1 MFARRA
7 ECVRRRAG
15 RRARPRA
22 GGGRLPVEC
31 SDVATDTTAPV
42 SASAPARSRIS
53 GGGGSAALGPA
64 GRLFLLDG
72 PSLVYRAFF
81 ALPESI
87 ATSTGVPTNAIFGFA
102 SMLVKI
108 VTDYGVSPTIV
119 AWDAGSSGRT
129 ELFAEYKAQRR
140 SRPDLLKQQWP
151 AMEPL
156 VEAFGYRN
164 VKVEGYEADDV
175 IASLAERALRAD
187 PPVPVVIVTG
197 DRDVFQLIDPEGL
210 VQVMATAR
218 GITETKLYDRLA
230 VIDRYGIP
238 PELIPDFYGL
248 KGDTSDNIPG
258 VPGIGDK
265 TASELIQ
272 SFGALEDVL
281 AHVEDVKGA
290 KRKQNLIEHAEDA
303 RVSKRLAT
311 VQRDVAVEFDIAAE
325 AAREPDRSRLR
336 EVFREYELRDPLRRL
351 EEALGDAELAAP
363 APSAEVRLTARVRA
377 GAPPEIARLGA
388 EDSELCVA
396 ADAVEPPEGELFAE
410 GAPWR
415 FAVAADGQALA
426 GECAG
431 PEEVVVACGARPVVA
446 HDAKALGLVPAN
458 LVHDTLLGAYLLEP
472 ARRGYPLGELCE
484 ERGLASDLEDPL
496 AAEAVLLGALAD
508 WQREQ
513 IAERGLAAL
522 MRDIELPLV
531 AVLRDMEL
539 LGVRLNCKRLAK
551 ITERVHSELATLET
565 EIFAL
570 AGEEFLISS
579 PQQLG
584 EILFVK
590 LGLSRKRRGKTG
602 FSTDARVLQAIRS
615 EHEIIPKVER
625 WRELSTLVKT
635 YLDVLPELVDER
647 SRIHTTFLQAV
658 AQTGRLSSTNPN
670 MQNVPIRT
678 PLGREIRG
686 CFEAEP
692 GSVLISADYSQ
703 IELRVLAHA
712 AGEPAL
718 MEIFA
723 RGEDV
728 HTATASRVFGVQA
741 QDIDPGM
748 RSKAKMI
755 NYGIVYGL
763 SDYGLADRL
772 NIPRAE
778 AKEFIDA
785 YLERFPRVADFMAA
799 TIERAEEEGHVT
811 TLWGRRRQI
820 PELRARNYQVRSL
833 GERLA
838 VNTVIQGTA
847 ADIIKLAMV
856 RCHRALEESELET
869 RLLLTIHDE
878 LLFEGPPGEAD
889 TAQALIE
896 REMCGVWER
905 EPPMAVDIGAGKTWL
920 EAK

>member
-1 MFARRA
+1 MVVAHRVLDVSSPHGTA
-7 ECVRRRAG
+7 VGATG
-15 RRARPRA
+15 R
-22 GGGRLPVEC
+22 
-31 SDVATDTTAPV
+31 
-42 SASAPARSRIS
+42 
-53 GGGGSAALGPA
+53 
-64 GRLFLLDG
+64 RLFLLDG

-87 ATSTGVPTNAIFGFA
+87 ATSTGEPTNAIFGFA

-108 VTDYGVSPTIV
+108 VTEYGVSPTIV
-119 AWDAGSSGRT
+119 AWDAGTSGRT
-129 ELFAEYKAQRR
+129 ELFTEYKAQRR

-164 VKVEGYEADDV
+164 VKVEGFEADDV
-175 IASLAERALRAD
+175 IASLAERALHAD
-187 PPVPVVIVTG
+187 PPVPVTIVTG
-197 DRDVFQLIDPEGL
+197 DRDIFQLIDPAGL
-210 VQVMATAR
+210 VRVMATAR
-218 GITETKLYDRLA
+218 GITETKIYDRQA

-265 TASELIQ
+265 TASELLQ
-272 SFGALEDVL
+272 SFGSLEEVL
-281 AHVEDVKGA
+281 AHVEDIKGA
-290 KRKQNLIEHAEDA
+290 KRKQNLLDHAEDA

-311 VQRDVAVEFDIAAE
+311 VRRDVEVDFDIAAE
-325 AAREPDRSRLR
+325 LTADPDRSRLR
-336 EVFREYELRDPLRRL
+336 EVFRHYELRDPLRRL

-363 APSAEVRLTARVRA
+363 APVGDVHLTARVRS
-377 GAPPEIARLGA
+377 GAVADIARFAKG
-388 EDSELCVA
+388 DSELCVSA
-396 ADAVEPPEGELFAE
+396 HASEPPEGALFAE
-410 GAPWR
+410 GAAWR
-415 FAVAADGQALA
+415 FAVAADGEALI
-426 GECAG
+426 GECTG
-431 PEEVVVACGARPVVA
+431 PEEVSAACGERPVIA
-446 HDAKALGLVPAN
+446 HDAKAFGQVPAQ

-472 ARRGYPLGELCE
+472 ARRGYPLAELCE
-484 ERGLASDLEDPL
+484 ERGLSSDIEDPL
-496 AAEAVLLGALAD
+496 ASEAVLLGVLAD

-513 IAERGLAAL
+513 IAERGLAGV
-522 MRDIELPLV
+522 MHKIELPLV

-539 LGVRLNCKRLAK
+539 LGVRLNVERLAE
-551 ITERVHSELATLET
+551 ITTRVREETAGLEEDIFLLAE
-565 EIFAL
+565 
-570 AGEEFLISS
+570 EEFLISS

-584 EILFVK
+584 EILFEK

-602 FSTDARVLQAIRS
+602 YSTDARVLQAIRS
-615 EHEIIPKVER
+615 EHEIVPKIER
-625 WRELSTLVKT
+625 WRELSTLIKT

-686 CFEAEP
+686 CFEAED
-692 GSVLISADYSQ
+692 GQVLISADYSQ
-703 IELRVLAHA
+703 IELRVLAYA
-712 AGEPAL
+712 ADEQAL
-718 MEIFA
+718 MEIFK

-728 HTATASRVFGVQA
+728 HTATASRVFGVA
-741 QDIDPGM
+741 PDAIDPGM
-748 RSKAKMI
+748 RSKSKMI

-763 SDYGLADRL
+763 SDFGLADRL

-785 YLERFPRVADFMAA
+785 YLERFPQVAQFMSA
-799 TIERAEEEGHVT
+799 TIERAKEEGYVK

-820 PELRARNYQVRSL
+820 PELRARNYQVRTL

-856 RCHRALEESELET
+856 RCHRALAASKLHT

-878 LLFEGPPGEAD
+878 LLFEGPPAEAD
-889 TAQALIE
+889 DARELIE
-896 REMCGVWER
+896 REMCGVWEH
-905 EPPMAVDIGAGKTWL
+905 EPAMAVDIGVGRTWL